1 MKNIYKLSNIVL
13 IISVIGLFVIIFNH
27 THFNFTN
34 NTAAIMSMIMFAF
47 LTLLGFISFW
57 FVSSNSQFWSSLESF
72 LNKEVELEKR
82 IEESKE
88 RTQDLSFLLSAS
100 SSYFSSSVKKYI
112 DRLIQEW
119 TQHGKI
125 IIGVDFDD
133 TISPWK
139 MNDNDTYSRVIDL
152 LKIAKQTGAYIVIF
166 SACDKNRYDDI
177 KKYCKESGLDIDA
190 INKNPIDLPYG
201 NMNKIYA
208 NIFIDDRAGLN
219 EALTILETA
228 MYNVRGMQHGL
239 NEGNQ
244 F

>member
-1 MKNIYKLSNIVL
+1 
-13 IISVIGLFVIIFNH
+13 
-27 THFNFTN
+27 
-34 NTAAIMSMIMFAF
+34 MSMIMFAF
-47 LTLLGFISFW
+47 LTFLGFISFW
-57 FVSSNSQFWSSLESF
+57 FVSSNSQFWQSLESF
-72 LNKEVELEKR
+72 LNKEIELEKR
-82 IEESKE
+82 IDESKK
-88 RTQDLSFLLSAS
+88 RNKDLMTILNNQSNL
-100 SSYFSSSVKKYI
+100 FSNNVKKYI

-139 MNDNDTYSRVIDL
+139 MNDNDTYNRVIDL

-166 SACDKNRYDDI
+166 SACDENRYDDI

-201 NMNKIYA
+201 RNNKIYA

-219 EALTILETA
+219 ESLTILETA